1 MNGVEAPEG
10 DTELYDGWP
19 PSPLDMPCQAFC
31 VGGREKTGSSTLSGR
46 ESVDALL
53 VRNSAL
59 DG

>member
-1 MNGVEAPEG
+1 MKGVKAPEG
-10 DTELYDGWP
+10 DAELYDGWP
-19 PSPLDMPCQAFC
+19 LPPLEVPCQAVC